1 MTPEQL
7 ERIKAYIGKAKY
19 DSEGQNIWATQDLPN
34 NNRSL
39 QMLCDVRGWG
49 RIQNMFP
56 TEQEA
61 AEFQDAVGQFIT
73 DAINEKLERDDK
85 FRQAIKL
92 ARLHEPTYPA
102 MFKHTPNDIIRQVFP
117 PIELKNLKDP
127 E

>member
-7 ERIKAYIGKAKY
+7 ERIKAYIGKVRY
-19 DSEGQNIWATQDLPN
+19 DETQRELLSDNFVIPIL
-34 NNRSL
+34 
-39 QMLCDVRGWG
+39 D
-49 RIQNMFP
+49 
-56 TEQEA
+56 T
-61 AEFQDAVGQFIT
+61 AVGKFIEQ
-73 DAINEKLERDDK
+73 AINEKLGRDDK
-85 FRQAIKL
+85 IRQAIKL